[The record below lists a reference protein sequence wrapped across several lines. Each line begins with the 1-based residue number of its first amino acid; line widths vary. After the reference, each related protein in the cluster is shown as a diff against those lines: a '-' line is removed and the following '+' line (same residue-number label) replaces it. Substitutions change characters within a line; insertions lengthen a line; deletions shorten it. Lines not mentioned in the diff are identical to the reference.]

1 MGRSLGVRA
10 WGGGSGERFNRRHRD
25 SRIAVAQ
32 PLVAVG
38 LGPLRVHH
46 PHIISISIPAVVI
59 AIFLGFCAA
68 ELAIWLSGDS
78 EYKSL
83 PAATA
88 CQAVAVNTKT
98 GAVTTLRF
106 QKVRVWV
113 PRRASR

>member
-10 WGGGSGERFNRRHRD
+10 WGGGSGERFNRRH
-25 SRIAVAQ
+25 SRTAVAQ
-32 PLVAVG
+32 PEPLVAVG

-46 PHIISISIPAVVI
+46 PHIMSIPAVVI

-68 ELAIWLSGDS
+68 ELAIWLSG
-78 EYKSL
+78 EYKPL

-88 CQAVAVNTKT
+88 CQAVPVNTTT

-113 PRRASR
+113 PRKASTSR